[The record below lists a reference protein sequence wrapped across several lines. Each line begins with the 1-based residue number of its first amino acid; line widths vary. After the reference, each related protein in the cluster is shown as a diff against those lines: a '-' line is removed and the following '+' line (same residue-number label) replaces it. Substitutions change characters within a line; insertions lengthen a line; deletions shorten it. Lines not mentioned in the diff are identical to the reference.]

1 MVNNTKLRMRAK
13 YRAQKKEAFEA
24 QFPAN
29 RLYLHGYKEMSE
41 YLCMP
46 YNTVCRRC
54 QDGFFDEALSMF
66 DKKTKILDAERALE
80 IMRTSDDV
88 YIKKALKKFEEHHKK
103 ED

>member
-1 MVNNTKLRMRAK
+1 
-13 YRAQKKEAFEA
+13 
-24 QFPAN
+24 
-29 RLYLHGYKEMSE
+29 
-41 YLCMP
+41 MP